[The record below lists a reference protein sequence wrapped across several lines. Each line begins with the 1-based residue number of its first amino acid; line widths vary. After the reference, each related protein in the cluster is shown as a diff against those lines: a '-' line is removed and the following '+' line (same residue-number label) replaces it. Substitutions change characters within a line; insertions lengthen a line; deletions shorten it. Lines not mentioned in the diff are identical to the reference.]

1 MGDKNQKTQEKAQGA
16 SRGSDKIRESEPVPA
31 VVEAVVGRTGTRGE
45 VTQVKVRILQGRNKG
60 KQIRRN
66 VLGPVRKRDVLILRE
81 TEMEAR
87 RLQTK
92 YSKGTFSRD

>member
-1 MGDKNQKTQEKAQGA
+1 MGDKNQVKQEKAQTS
-16 SRGSDKIRESEPVPA
+16 SRGSEKIKEAEPVPA

-45 VTQVKVRILQGRNKG
+45 VTQVKVRVLQGRNKG

-66 VLGPVRKRDVLILRE
+66 VVGPVRKRDVLILRE

-92 YSKGTFSRD
+92 YSKGSGSLS